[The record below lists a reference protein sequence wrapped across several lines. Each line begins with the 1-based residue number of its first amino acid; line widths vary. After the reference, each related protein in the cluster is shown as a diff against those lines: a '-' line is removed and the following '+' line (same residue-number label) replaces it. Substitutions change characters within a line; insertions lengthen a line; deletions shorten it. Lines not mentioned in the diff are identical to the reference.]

1 MSYYAGSTIP
11 FEFIFNKSTVSILTN
26 TYLYMSVKYPY
37 YSTGKFLGYRSITGP
52 VKSGN
57 TTKLAL
63 NSAATET
70 TAYWHNANTTTI
82 AAVAFNTAGTFTVDS
97 SKVKGWTATEQ
108 GYYKGSLI
116 LGAAGSSPVYAGLW
130 ELELFLQYD
139 TGTAEEF
146 TSELTASTVAGS
158 ANVTAGKILLNVS
171 DKMPTAKTYISI
183 PASLIG

>member
-11 FEFIFNKSTVSILTN
+11 FEFIFNKNTVVIPAS

-52 VKSGN
+52 VKGGN

-63 NSAATET
+63 NLAATET

-130 ELELFLQYD
+130 ELELFLQYA
-139 TGTAEEF
+139 TISEEF
-146 TSELTASTVAGS
+146 TSELAATSVADS

-183 PASLIG
+183 PTSLIG